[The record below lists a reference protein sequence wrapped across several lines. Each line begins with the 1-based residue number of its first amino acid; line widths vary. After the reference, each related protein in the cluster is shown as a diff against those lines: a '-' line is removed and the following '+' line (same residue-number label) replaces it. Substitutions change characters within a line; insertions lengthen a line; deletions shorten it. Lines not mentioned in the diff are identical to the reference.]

1 MVGSVTNAVSMTSEN
16 IPSSLKNTFGKMVSK
31 QLDSL
36 LSEITGLNPQTT
48 FCSDLEPFYY
58 VLESLSYVSE
68 SYGLS
73 SFSKVLN
80 QLESLIW
87 RPKTRLLQT
96 EKADF
101 IGSLTSLKEQVFETE
116 HTPQNESHSPR
127 LCFYGIEREEVE
139 TVVQNTSELFL
150 RYRTFNSLSDFKT
163 LESDDILVFRLTES
177 EQQMIACFHTLTS
190 LVFSVDQAIYLLPE
204 ENLSSRLKL
213 ASQGI
218 ENLFIWPKEVFYFRR
233 YFFHLYY
240 QVLPVCAPFSVLFVG
255 TSERSEALCTRL
267 IEFGVEVQKVSDS
280 LTVLEKVQEVTP
292 DLVMMDAEED
302 EFDIQALSAAIRQFP
317 NAKRLMMLSYQTIPE
332 RLRRFN
338 RLAHFEA
345 DIAVSKLQTVDEACA
360 EVLARLA
367 HQREVVFLSSSAD
380 EALQK
385 TADFKTG
392 LDFHNIVS
400 VADKQGRIIDVNDTF
415 CRISGYTREEL
426 LGQDHRKINSGVH
439 SKAFFKE
446 MWQTISAGL
455 PWTGEVCNR
464 AKNGVLY
471 WVESS
476 ILPILDAH
484 GQPQKYISIR
494 TDVTH
499 LKQTEK
505 KLIEAQ
511 TLAKLGHWEA
521 NLLTGA
527 LEWSDNIYDIFGFDK
542 AHFSPSVEAFKQAVH
557 PEDVELV
564 EASEREAA
572 ISGVHNVVHRI
583 VRPDGE
589 VRYVHELGQGHRQDG
604 KLVRLSGTVQDITD
618 LKETE
623 AALKKSEQRLSLSQR
638 FANIGTWDWN
648 IKTNELFWSE
658 RISPLFGGAQAELD
672 TCYDN
677 FLNAVHPDDRQKV
690 IEAVTNCIEF
700 GAEYDIEHRVIW
712 QDGTVRWLHELGDTV
727 KEQDGNPTNML
738 GVVQDITRRKEAEEN
753 LIQALERAEKADKA
767 KSEFLSSMSH
777 ELRTPLNSI
786 IGFSDLLSM
795 ADLPEKEQDQ
805 VNHISESGHHL
816 LALINQL
823 LELSKIEQ
831 GEVELK
837 MTDVGLENV
846 IQYCL
851 STVAPMAQKY
861 LVDIERP
868 DRVAFNYHVYAD
880 EIKLKQVMLNF
891 LSNAIKYNRPEGKV
905 TLSAQFLTG
914 NKLRISVLDTGY
926 GIPKDKQSSVFDSY
940 DRLGHESSS
949 IEGTGIG
956 LNITQQLVF
965 LMGGDIGFSSQEDKG
980 SCFWVDFPL
989 SSLTLEKGQ
998 QDETVEQKV
1007 APSALLK
1014 VLLVDNQPQNMHVM
1028 AGLGKTGKLME
1039 LNVAPDF
1046 ELGMNM
1052 VQTLKPDVVFVGMAL
1067 TKDATQA
1074 AISNIKQL
1082 SVFKQHKPYL
1092 VSINHAGLDGVD
1104 KNVSSPLKA
1113 SEIHMLIHTVQES
1126 RTS

>member
-1 MVGSVTNAVSMTSEN
+1 MNPEN
-16 IPSSLKNTFGKMVSK
+16 TTIDLKNTFDKRFSK
-31 QLDSL
+31 QLESL
-36 LSEITGLNPQTT
+36 LSEVVRLDPQTA
-48 FCSDLEPFYY
+48 FCSDLEPLYY

-68 SYGLS
+68 SYGLP
-73 SFSKVLN
+73 SFSKVLKP
-80 QLESLIW
+80 LEELIW
-87 RPKTRLLQT
+87 QPKTLLSQA
-96 EKADF
+96 EKDD
-101 IGSLTSLKEQVFETE
+101 IIDSLERLKEQVLETE
-116 HTPQNESHSPR
+116 YDFQNEAHSPR
-127 LCFYGIEREEVE
+127 ICFYGIEGEEIE
-139 TVVQNTSELFL
+139 TVLQNTSELFL
-150 RYRTFNSLSDFKT
+150 RYRTLNTLEDFKA
-163 LESDDILVFRLTES
+163 LKSDDILVFRLTES
-177 EQQMIACFHTLTS
+177 EQQAIQCFHSLTS

-218 ENLFIWPKEVFYFRR
+218 ENLFIWPKEAFYFRQ
-233 YFFHLYY
+233 YFFHLYH
-240 QVLPVCAPFSVLFVG
+240 QALPVCAPFKVLFVG
-255 TSERSEALCTRL
+255 TSKRSEELCSRL
-267 IEFGVEVQKVSDS
+267 IEFGVDVQQISDS
-280 LTVLEKVQEVTP
+280 LSILEKLQEATP

-302 EFDIQALSAAIRQFP
+302 DFDIQALSTAIRQFP
-317 NAKRLMMLSYQTIPE
+317 NAKRLMILSYQTIPE

-367 HQREVVFLSSSAD
+367 HQRDVVFLSSSAD
-380 EALQK
+380 QALQK

-426 LGQDHRKINSGVH
+426 LGQDHRMVNSGIH
-439 SKAFFKE
+439 SKTFFKQ
-446 MWQTISAGL
+446 MWQTISAGQA
-455 PWTGEVCNR
+455 WTGEICNR
-464 AKNGVLY
+464 TKNGELY

-476 ILPILDAH
+476 IVPILDAH

-499 LKQTEK
+499 LKQTEQ

-521 NLLTGA
+521 DLITGA

-564 EASEREAA
+564 EASEREASV
-572 ISGVHNVVHRI
+572 SGIHNVVHRI

-589 VRYVHELGQGHRQDG
+589 IRYVHELGQGHHQDG

-618 LKETE
+618 LKEAE
-623 AALKKSEQRLSLSQR
+623 AALKKSEQRLNLSQR
-638 FANIGTWDWN
+638 FANIGTWDWD

-658 RISPLFGGAQAELD
+658 RISPLFGGAESELD
-672 TCYDN
+672 TSYDS
-677 FLNAVHPDDRQKV
+677 FLNAVHPEDRQKV
-690 IEAVTNCIEF
+690 IEAVTNCIEH

-712 QDGTVRWLHELGDTV
+712 QDGSVRWLHEQGDTV
-727 KEQDGNPTNML
+727 RDQDGKATNML

-795 ADLPEKEQDQ
+795 AGLSEKEQNQ

-837 MTDVGLENV
+837 MMDVGLED
-846 IQYCL
+846 IIHYCL
-851 STVAPMAQKY
+851 STVDPMAQKY
-861 LVDIERP
+861 FVELERP
-868 DRVAFNYHVYAD
+868 DWTTFNYHVYAD

-891 LSNAIKYNRPEGKV
+891 LSNAIKYNRPKGKV
-905 TLSAQFLTG
+905 TLSAELMDG
-914 NKLRISVLDTGY
+914 NKVRVSVTDTGY
-926 GIPKDKQSSVFDSY
+926 GIPKDKQSSVFNSY

-965 LMGGDIGFSSQEDKG
+965 LMGGDIGFSSQENKG

-989 SSLTLEKGQ
+989 SNIAQANVQ
-998 QDETVEQKV
+998 QETPVEQKV
-1007 APSALLK
+1007 VSSALMK

-1028 AGLGKTGKLME
+1028 AGLGKTGELME
-1039 LNVAPDF
+1039 LNVAPDI
-1046 ELGMNM
+1046 ELGMSM
-1052 VQTLKPDVVFVGMAL
+1052 AKTLKPDVVFIGMAL
-1067 TKDATQA
+1067 TKEAAQDAV
-1074 AISNIKQL
+1074 SKLKQL
-1082 SVFKQHKPYL
+1082 SVFKQNKPYL
-1092 VSINHAGLDGVD
+1092 VSINHTDLDGVD
-1104 KNVSSPLKA
+1104 KVFSSPLEA
-1113 SEIHMLIHTVQES
+1113 SEIQILIHKIQES
-1126 RTS
+1126 RLS